1 MAGLAIEVKC
11 KGIEAYRLGGVQKI
25 ELEQHKVDDE
35 VCFSYIATTIFDT
48 RRYAFEDVEY
58 IKVYGGAVV
67 TTDDELQHILKFA
80 AEEDVLFDVV
90 RRQLRSLWTAYCLH
104 KGYEC
109 DTLQYDTALRLV
121 WSSLLE
127 NDNYDVTDWQDNED
141 EGVVGFDLFDDYMCE
156 ELV

>member
-1 MAGLAIEVKC
+1 M
-11 KGIEAYRLGGVQKI
+11 RLGTRQRFSLQK
-25 ELEQHKVDDE
+25 ELH
-35 VCFSYIATTIFDT
+35 
-48 RRYAFEDVEY
+48 
-58 IKVYGGAVV
+58 GGAVA
-67 TTDDELQHILKFA
+67 TTDDELQYILKFA

-109 DTLQYDTALRLV
+109 DTLQYDTALCSV
-121 WSSLLE
+121 WESLLG